1 MNEPSFI
8 KPCHLSDFPWFLTV
22 KKNAKYFEIK
32 PDVQT
37 FITEFTHYTGTINQQ
52 GHSNMISSFIPRL
65 TQQKFR
71 FHYKPWI
78 QGVLNSRMPAWNHRS
93 PVFWISDRKPFFWL
107 RIWLRRPKKCS
118 SCDIFLPTKH
128 LYRINPV
135 MYKPWVYIESA
146 AVFNA
151 SIDQT
156 ARLRQERS
164 ACRTYLHL
172 IILSLSALYRKKCG
186 FPALIPW

>member
-1 MNEPSFI
+1 MGTSEWPKVNEPSFI

-37 FITEFTHYTGTINQQ
+37 FITEFTNYTGTINQQ

-78 QGVLNSRMPAWNHRS
+78 HGVLNSRMPTWNHRS
-93 PVFWISDRKPFFWL
+93 PVFWISDYILGNHSSDWEFEWED
-107 RIWLRRPKKCS
+107 PKNVVLVISFCLQNICIALTRLCTS
-118 SCDIFLPTKH
+118 PEYTLNQLTFSMPQSTKQ
-128 LYRINPV
+128 R
-135 MYKPWVYIESA
+135 
-146 AVFNA
+146 
-151 SIDQT
+151 
-156 ARLRQERS
+156 
-164 ACRTYLHL
+164 
-172 IILSLSALYRKKCG
+172 G
-186 FPALIPW
+186 